1 MLLDDNNNGTKIL
14 VMRASQALLLLAF
27 ETTLKEAR
35 TLSLILQMIPWR
47 LRKGE
52 EMAQVT

>member
-1 MLLDDNNNGTKIL
+1 MFLDDNNNGTKIL